1 MILETYRGT
10 YFHPRTQF
18 ITIDKS
24 GNVLE
29 SDDVLFSLKEGEDIN
44 SVSPFFEGLS
54 TYFDVD
60 EDNDIKFTCVHLEA
74 IDQKEY
80 TCDIEFKTFAANQPT
95 LIMIHDFSDHYKYYQ
110 EVAQS
115 RNESVINSQ
124 ILELKNKYLKE
135 KEDFK
140 NTFIANFSH
149 ELRNPLTGVTAF
161 CSVLEKTDMSLEQQ
175 DYVEVIKSSADHLK
189 NMIGDILEISKI
201 EVGKLALNEE
211 LFNFHE
217 LIEMLEFTYSVKA
230 KQKNLEFEVNFD
242 EKIPRY
248 IEGDKTRIK
257 QIFENLIE
265 NALKFT
271 QSGKVTF
278 AIHANQS
285 RARKVNVNIRVTD
298 TGIGIPTEK
307 LDSVFNSFTQLNK
320 SSKFAGTGLGLS
332 IVKGLVELMEGK
344 ISVESEEGAG
354 STFKI
359 NMNLKYPINQEQ
371 TSLDKKSEMEKKNFL
386 SKEKY
391 SVLLAEDSELAQMAV
406 LKILAQ
412 EGNFFLDIITNGE
425 DVIESVIHNEY
436 DLILMDIRM
445 PGTHGDELTKMI
457 RSLPVHNCKTIPIL
471 ALTAN
476 LYDADKKRYK
486 KMGMTDIIE
495 KPFDESTLLKKI
507 YKHLK

>member
-1 MILETYRGT
+1 MLETYREI

-18 ITIDKS
+18 ITIDTS

-29 SDDVLFSLKEGEDIN
+29 SDDILFKLKKGDDIS
-44 SVSPFFEGLS
+44 SVSLFFKGLS
-54 TYFDVD
+54 AYFDVD
-60 EDNDIKFTCVHLEA
+60 EENDIKFTCIHLENN
-74 IDQKEY
+74 DRQEY
-80 TCDIEFKTFAANQPT
+80 TCDIEFKTFAGAQPT
-95 LIMIHDFSDHYKYYQ
+95 LIIIHDFSEHYKYYQ

-161 CSVLEKTDMSLEQQ
+161 CSVLQKTDMTPEQQ
-175 DYVEVIKSSADHLK
+175 DYVEVIKSSADHLR
-189 NMIGDILEISKI
+189 NMIGDILEVSKI
-201 EVGKLALNEE
+201 EVGKLSLHEE
-211 LFNFHE
+211 LFDFHE
-217 LIEMLEFTYSVKA
+217 LIDMLEFTYSVKA
-230 KQKNLEFEVNFD
+230 KQKNIEFEIDFD
-242 EKIPRY
+242 KKIPRY
-248 IEGDKTRIK
+248 IESDKTRIK
-257 QIFENLIE
+257 QILENLIE

-271 QSGKVTF
+271 SSGKITVL
-278 AIHANQS
+278 IKENQR
-285 RARKVNVNIRVTD
+285 RARKVNLSISVQD
-298 TGIGIPTEK
+298 TGIGIPDEK
-307 LDSVFNSFTQLNK
+307 LVLIFNSFTQLNN
-320 SSKFAGTGLGLS
+320 SRKFVGTGLGLS
-332 IVKGLVELMEGK
+332 IVKGLVELMDGK
-344 ISVESEEGAG
+344 ITVESKVKEG

-359 NMNLKYPINQEQ
+359 NINLRYPINQEA
-371 TSLDKKSEMEKKNFL
+371 TSLETKSDIERKNYL

-391 SVLLAEDSELAQMAV
+391 NILLAEDSELAQMAV

-436 DLILMDIRM
+436 DMILMDIRM

-457 RSLPVHNCKTIPIL
+457 RSLPVQNCKTIPIL

-486 KMGMTDIIE
+486 KMGMNDIIE

>member
-1 MILETYRGT
+1 MLETYRGK

-18 ITIDKS
+18 ITIDNL

-29 SDDVLFSLKEGEDIN
+29 SDDVLFSLKKGDEIG
-44 SVSPFFEGLS
+44 SVSAFFEGLS
-54 TYFDVD
+54 AYFEVN
-60 EDNDIKFTCVHLEA
+60 EDNDIKFTCVHLENK
-74 IDQKEY
+74 DKKEY
-80 TCDIEFKTFAANQPT
+80 TCDIEFKTFAGDQPT
-95 LIMIHDFSDHYKYYQ
+95 LIIIHDFSDHYEYYQ

-124 ILELKNKYLKE
+124 ILELQNKYLKE

-149 ELRNPLTGVTAF
+149 ELRNPLTGITAF
-161 CSVLEKTDMSLEQQ
+161 CSVLQKTDMTLEQQ
-175 DYVEVIKSSADHLK
+175 DYVEVIQASGDHLR
-189 NMIGDILEISKI
+189 NMIGDILEVSKI
-201 EVGKLALNEE
+201 EVGKLSLNEE
-211 LFNFHE
+211 LFDFHE

-230 KQKNLEFEVNFD
+230 KQKNIEFKVDFD
-242 EKIPRY
+242 EKIPKY
-248 IEGDKTRIK
+248 IEGDKTRFK
-257 QIFENLIE
+257 QVFENLIG

-271 QSGKVTF
+271 SSGKVTF
-278 AIHANQS
+278 SIKENQR
-285 RARKVNVNIRVTD
+285 RARKANINISVQD
-298 TGIGIPTEK
+298 TGIGIPSEK
-307 LDSVFNSFTQLNK
+307 IDEVFKSFTQLNN
-320 SSKFAGTGLGLS
+320 SKKYAGTGLGLS
-332 IVKGLVELMEGK
+332 IVKGLVELMDGK
-344 ISVESEEGAG
+344 ITVESKENVG

-359 NMNLKYPINQEQ
+359 NINLKYPINQENN
-371 TSLDKKSEMEKKNFL
+371 SLDKKSGVDGKSSL

-391 SVLLAEDSELAQMAV
+391 NVLLAEDSELIQMSV

-412 EGNFFLDIITNGE
+412 EGKFFLDIITNGE
-425 DVIESVIHNEY
+425 DAIESIIHNEY

-457 RSLPVHNCKTIPIL
+457 RSLPVQNCKTIPIL

-476 LYDADKKRYK
+476 LYDTDKKRYK

-495 KPFDESTLLKKI
+495 KPFDEKTLLKKI

>member
-1 MILETYRGT
+1 MLETYRGT

-29 SDDVLFSLKEGEDIN
+29 SDNVLFSLKKGDSLS
-44 SVSPFFEGLS
+44 SVSAFFEGLS
-54 TYFDVD
+54 AYFDTE
-60 EDNDIKFTCVHLEA
+60 EDNDIKFTCIHLERK
-74 IDQKEY
+74 DQKEY
-80 TCDIEFKTFAANQPT
+80 TCDIEFKTFAADQPS
-95 LIMIHDFSDHYKYYQ
+95 LVIIHDFSDHYNYYQ

-124 ILELKNKYLKE
+124 ILELQNKYLKE

-149 ELRNPLTGVTAF
+149 ELRNPLTGITAF
-161 CSVLEKTDMSLEQQ
+161 CSVLEKTDMTLAQQ
-175 DYVEVIKSSADHLK
+175 DFVEVIKSSGDHLK
-189 NMIGDILEISKI
+189 NMIGDILEVSKI

-217 LIEMLEFTYSVKA
+217 LIEMLEFTYTVKA
-230 KQKNLEFEVNFD
+230 KQKNIAFEVDFD
-242 EKIPRY
+242 EKIPKY
-248 IEGDKTRIK
+248 IEADKTRLK
-257 QIFENLIE
+257 QVFENLIE

-271 QSGKVTF
+271 TSGNVMF
-278 AIHANQS
+278 AIKANQK
-285 RARKVNVNIRVTD
+285 RARKVNINLSVQD
-298 TGIGIPTEK
+298 TGIGIPAEK
-307 LDSVFNSFTQLNK
+307 IDLIFNSFTQLND
-320 SSKFAGTGLGLS
+320 SQKFKGTGLGLS

-344 ISVESEEGAG
+344 MTVESEEGVG

-371 TSLDKKSEMEKKNFL
+371 TSLDKKSEIEKKNFL

-391 SVLLAEDSELAQMAV
+391 NILLAEDSELAQMAV

-457 RSLPVHNCKTIPIL
+457 RSLPVQNCKTIPIL

-476 LYDADKKRYK
+476 LYDTDKKRYK

-507 YKHLK
+507 YKYLK

>member
-1 MILETYRGT
+1 MLDIYKGK
-10 YFHPRTQF
+10 YFNPRTQF
-18 ITIDKS
+18 ITIDPV

-29 SDDVLFSLKEGEDIN
+29 SDDVLFSLQKGDTIA
-44 SVSPFFEGLS
+44 SISPFFEGLS
-54 TYFDVD
+54 SYFDVN
-60 EDNDIKFTCVHLEA
+60 EENDIKFSCVHLES
-74 IDQKEY
+74 IKGEV
-80 TCDIEFKTFAANQPT
+80 TCDIEFKTFKDDQPT
-95 LIMIHDFSDHYKYYQ
+95 VVIIHDFSDHYAYYQ

-161 CSVLEKTDMSLEQQ
+161 CSVLQKTDMSGEQQ

-201 EVGKLALNEE
+201 EVGKLSMDEN

-217 LIEMLEFTYSVKA
+217 LVSVLEFSYNVKA
-230 KQKNLEFEVNFD
+230 KQKGIEFELLFD
-242 EKIPRY
+242 KKTPKY
-248 IEGDKTRIK
+248 IEGDKTKIK
-257 QIFENLIE
+257 QVLENLLE
-265 NALKFT
+265 NAFKFT
-271 QSGKVTF
+271 TTGKVTLS
-278 AIHANQS
+278 ISENQR
-285 RARKVNVNIRVTD
+285 RARKVNLNIKVSD
-298 TGIGIPTEK
+298 TGIGIPADK
-307 LDSVFNSFTQLNK
+307 LELVFNSFTQLNNGK
-320 SSKFAGTGLGLS
+320 QYSGTGLGLA
-332 IVKGLVELMEGK
+332 IVKGIVDLMEGK
-344 ISVESEEGAG
+344 ITVESEENVGT
-354 STFKI
+354 TFKLNI
-359 NMNLKYPINQEQ
+359 SFKYPLNQE
-371 TSLDKKSEMEKKNFL
+371 SIALEKKSDIEKNNTL

-412 EGNFFLDIITNGE
+412 EGHFYLDIITNGE

-436 DLILMDIRM
+436 DLILMDIKM
-445 PGTHGDELTKMI
+445 PGTRGDELSKMI
-457 RSLPVHNCKTIPIL
+457 RSLPIQNAKTIPIL

-476 LYDADKKRYK
+476 LFDSDKKRYK
-486 KMGMTDIIE
+486 KMGMNDIIE
-495 KPFDESTLLKKI
+495 KPFNENELLQTI

>member
-1 MILETYRGT
+1 MLETYRGK

-18 ITIDKS
+18 ITIDNS

-29 SDDVLFSLKEGEDIN
+29 SDNVLFSLKKGDPI
-44 SVSPFFEGLS
+44 STVSGFFEGLS
-54 TYFDVD
+54 TYFEID
-60 EDNDIKFTCVHLEA
+60 EDNDIKFTCIHLENK
-74 IDQKEY
+74 DKKEY
-80 TCDIEFKTFAANQPT
+80 TCDIEFKTFAGNQPT
-95 LIMIHDFSDHYKYYQ
+95 LVIIHDFSDHYEYYQ

-124 ILELKNKYLKE
+124 ILELQNKYLKE

-149 ELRNPLTGVTAF
+149 ELRNPLTGITAF
-161 CSVLEKTDMSLEQQ
+161 CSVLQKTDMTLEQQ
-175 DYVEVIKSSADHLK
+175 DYVEVIQASGDHLK
-189 NMIGDILEISKI
+189 NMIGDILEVSKI
-201 EVGKLALNEE
+201 EVGKLTMHEE
-211 LFNFHE
+211 LFDFQA
-217 LIEMLEFTYSVKA
+217 LIEVLKFTYIVKA
-230 KQKNLEFEVNFD
+230 KQKNIAFEVIFD
-242 EKIPRY
+242 EKIPKY

-257 QIFENLIE
+257 QVFENLIE

-271 QSGKVTF
+271 TSGKITF
-278 AIHANQS
+278 SVKENQR
-285 RARKVNVNIRVTD
+285 RARKVNINVSVQD
-298 TGIGIPTEK
+298 TGIGIPADK
-307 LDSVFNSFTQLNK
+307 LDLVFNSFTQLNN
-320 SSKFAGTGLGLS
+320 SKKYAGTGLGLS

-344 ISVESEEGAG
+344 IAVESEEKVG
-354 STFKI
+354 STFKL
-359 NMNLKYPINQEQ
+359 NMNFKYPINQEDT
-371 TSLDKKSEMEKKNFL
+371 TSEQKLDNKDKSAL

-391 SVLLAEDSELAQMAV
+391 NILLAEDSELIQMSV

-412 EGNFFLDIITNGE
+412 EGKFFLDIITNGE
-425 DVIESVIHNEY
+425 DAIESIIHNEY

-457 RSLPVHNCKTIPIL
+457 RSLPVPNCKTVPIL

-476 LYDADKKRYK
+476 LYDTDKKRYK

-507 YKHLK
+507 YKYLK

>member
-1 MILETYRGT
+1 MLETYRGT

-18 ITIDKS
+18 ITIDAS

-29 SDDVLFSLKEGEDIN
+29 SDDVLFSLKKGDEI
-44 SVSPFFEGLS
+44 SIVSPFFEGLAA
-54 TYFDVD
+54 YFDAQ
-60 EDNDIKFTCVHLEA
+60 EDNDIKFTCVHLENKNK
-74 IDQKEY
+74 QEY
-80 TCDIEFKTFAANQPT
+80 TCDIEFKTFADDKPT
-95 LIMIHDFSDHYKYYQ
+95 LIIIHDFSDHYKYYQ

-161 CSVLEKTDMSLEQQ
+161 CSVLQKTDMSLEQQ

-189 NMIGDILEISKI
+189 NMIGDILEMSKI
-201 EVGKLALNEE
+201 EVGKLAIEEE
-211 LFNFHE
+211 LFDFHE

-230 KQKNLEFEVNFD
+230 KQKNIEFEVDFD
-242 EKIPRY
+242 DSIPKY
-248 IEGDKTRIK
+248 FESDKTRIK
-257 QIFENLIE
+257 QVFENLIE
-265 NALKFT
+265 NAFKFT
-271 QSGKVTF
+271 TTGKVTF
-278 AIHANQS
+278 SVRQNQR
-285 RARKVNVNIRVTD
+285 RARKVNLNISVKD
-298 TGIGIPTEK
+298 TGIGIPAEK
-307 LDSVFNSFTQLNK
+307 LDLIFNSFTQLNN
-320 SSKFAGTGLGLS
+320 SKKYSGTGLGLS
-332 IVKGLVELMEGK
+332 IVQGLVELMGGK
-344 ISVESEEGAG
+344 ITVESEENVG
-354 STFKI
+354 STFK
-359 NMNLKYPINQEQ
+359 MNISFKYPLNQKEN
-371 TSLDKKSEMEKKNFL
+371 SLEDKSDIEHKNFL

-391 SVLLAEDSELAQMAV
+391 NVLLAEDSELAQMAV

-412 EGNFFLDIITNGE
+412 EGHFYLDIISNGE

-457 RSLPVHNCKTIPIL
+457 RSLPVQNCKTIPIL
-471 ALTAN
+471 AITAN
-476 LYDADKKRYK
+476 LYDTDKKRYK
-486 KMGMTDIIE
+486 KMGMNDIIE
-495 KPFDESTLLKKI
+495 KPFDEKTLLKKI